1 MSKLGCKCGHVI
13 HDQTDHLS
21 YKGYLLPD
29 IYYAAFFD
37 WLVQELQSYV
47 AAAEAGATEQWLR
60 DKGYTPDYVALK
72 LNHGHA
78 LQDHIHA
85 QFCTLKRDVYECEA
99 CGRIHVETAT
109 DNQFAGYAPDSGM
122 VNAVLTRERAD

>member
-1 MSKLGCKCGHVI
+1 MGFAHPCVIVTPALLDKPFFHKLQCGGLWMSKLGCKCGHVI

-37 WLVQELQSYV
+37 WLVQELQGYV

-99 CGRIHVETAT
+99 
-109 DNQFAGYAPDSGM
+109 
-122 VNAVLTRERAD
+122 